1 MKRRFFSGQK
11 NLLLIT
17 AFLAAGFISSCKKAD
32 KKSAGQNQNETENN
46 SEELYDFYS
55 PAEDDASWVE
65 ALLVH
70 LEEERIAEQLS
81 QMEDELSDY
90 EFKDVPVTTEENPVL
105 QTEEKAIPEEKN
117 PVEKFFEEAGEGRV
131 ISGKN
136 NELRFYEFQNEILSP
151 QYTEEGLVIIHSS
164 NQNVSRFFYNEKY
177 QLVKKEEWII
187 KSSSDS
193 KKDKT
198 ELYEYS
204 EENGKIAKK
213 EIQTNGV
220 VETILYNP
228 SALPLSSKKYAQKD
242 NKNYIIKERFW
253 NYDEDNRVLKDEQK
267 EYTYKNSDYKNKP
280 ELFSRC
286 YEYKYNDFALN
297 QSENQNGEESENET
311 SIPPD
316 FRYYENNILKMQNR
330 YSSVKGNYYSW
341 IYFDDSLSVKT
352 YYEDDVRVM
361 DEYYNNGSLFRTK
374 VYEKAETV
382 KKGEEK

>member
-17 AFLAAGFISSCKKAD
+17 ALLAAGFISSCKKSD

-46 SEELYDFYS
+46 SDELYDFYS

-90 EFKDVPVTTEENPVL
+90 EFKDAPVTTEENPIL

-213 EIQTNGV
+213 EIQTNGF

-228 SALPLSSKKYAQKD
+228 SALPLSSKKYARKD
-242 NKNYIIKERFW
+242 NKNYIVKERFW
-253 NYDEDNRVLKDEQK
+253 NYDEDKRVLIDEQK
-267 EYTYKNSDYKNKP
+267 EYTYKKSDYKNKP
-280 ELFSRC
+280 ELFSRR

-316 FRYYENNILKMQNR
+316 LRYYENNVLKMHNR